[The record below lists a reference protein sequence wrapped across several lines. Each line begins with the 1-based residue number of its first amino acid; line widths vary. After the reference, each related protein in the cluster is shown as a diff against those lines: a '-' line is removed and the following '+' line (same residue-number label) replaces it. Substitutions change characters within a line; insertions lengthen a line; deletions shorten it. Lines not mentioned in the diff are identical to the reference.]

1 MACALAF
8 ATQFTDSCGYDLVQH
23 VLILN
28 HPDGGF
34 RRLRILQ
41 DGQGI
46 IAADGAYPAKVT
58 KKADGLILVRIE
70 DDRYLLPATF

>member
-8 ATQFTDSCGYDLVQH
+8 ATQFTDSCGYDLVKH
-23 VLILN
+23 VLTLN

-46 IAADGAYPAKVT
+46 IAADGAFPAIST
-58 KKADGLILVRIE
+58 KKSDGRVMVRIE